1 MGQRVLLLVRLV
13 GAWVLSIALG
23 CGSRAKVVRRLS
35 KVGQR
40 GHPLRLISFFNVVR
54 ATCARMLRDL
64 AVLLSIDERI
74 KLIR

>member
-1 MGQRVLLLVRLV
+1 MGQRVFLLVSLV
-13 GAWVLSIALG
+13 GAWVLSVALG
-23 CGSRAKVVRRLS
+23 YGTRAKVVRRLS

-54 ATCARMLRDL
+54 TTCAWMLRDL

-74 KLIR
+74 KLMR